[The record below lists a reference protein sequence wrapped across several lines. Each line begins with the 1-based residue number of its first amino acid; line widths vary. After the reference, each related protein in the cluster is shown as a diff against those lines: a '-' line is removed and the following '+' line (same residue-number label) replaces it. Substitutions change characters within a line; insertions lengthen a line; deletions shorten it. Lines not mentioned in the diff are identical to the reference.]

1 METSIRVGVTPFYAE
16 SEFPFGLARSSYFNK
31 RESLELTTYG
41 ATLQGLQLGLLS
53 PVNEEEQQF
62 IMDLNSPDES
72 ELYAVKLWQKYLKAT
87 QKSKVFHGFNF
98 SERFHPNE
106 VSEADMNSAE
116 VSLSM

>member
-41 ATLQGLQLGLLS
+41 TTFQNLQLGLLT
-53 PVNEEEQQF
+53 PINAEEQQF
-62 IMDLNSPDES
+62 IMDLNSPETS
-72 ELYAVKLWQKYLKAT
+72 ELYSVKLWQKYLNAT

-98 SERFHPNE
+98 SERLHSNE
-106 VSEADMNSAE
+106 VTEADINATE
-116 VSLSM
+116 ASLSM